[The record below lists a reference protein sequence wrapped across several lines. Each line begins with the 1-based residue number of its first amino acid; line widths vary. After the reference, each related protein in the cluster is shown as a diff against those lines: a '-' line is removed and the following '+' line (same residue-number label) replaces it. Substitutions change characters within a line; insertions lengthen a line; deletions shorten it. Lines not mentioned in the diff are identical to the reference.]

1 MIECAAAHV
10 VVLSLTYIDGIAS
23 VTAALF
29 KITLTYV
36 EEETFRHKYLIIFY
50 L

>member
-1 MIECAAAHV
+1 MMMVENDDACCDSFFD
-10 VVLSLTYIDGIAS
+10 LYRGIAS

-36 EEETFRHKYLIIFY
+36 EEETF
-50 L
+50 